1 MAKKMLHFSAVLLLL
16 LSTNSFAQVA
26 PPLNS
31 LMSKVEA
38 VSLPSQSYTVPVSQ
52 NIAYTGTV
60 KSSSSSLRA
69 VSGISTFQYTYNP
82 KIGLRVATASTN
94 KSVNSVQPPTNAKQP
109 TLKVAVD
116 LAKLLRG
123 YTSWQNVRIVPVSLN
138 GESCYEITAQD
149 NSFSYMIWVDTT
161 DYFVSQVILN
171 IKGKRFAQ
179 IDITNRNVS
188 GSYWLPSQIVLSN
201 ALDGSVITLNMG
213 QYIF

>member
-1 MAKKMLHFSAVLLLL
+1 MFSFCAALLML
-16 LSTNSFAQVA
+16 LSNSSFAQSA

-31 LMSKVEA
+31 LLSKVEA
-38 VSLPSQSYTVPVSQ
+38 VSLPNQSYTVPVSQ

-69 VSGISTFQYTYNP
+69 VSGLSTFAYTYNP
-82 KIGLRVATASTN
+82 KIGLRVATVKTN
-94 KSVNSVQPPTNAKQP
+94 KSVNSVKPSGSAQQP
-109 TLKVAVD
+109 TLKVAID

-123 YTSWQNVRIVPVSLN
+123 YASWQNVRITPATLN
-138 GESCYEITAQD
+138 GESCYEIMAQD
-149 NSFSYMIWVDTT
+149 NSFGYIIWVDTA
-161 DYFVSQVILN
+161 DYFVSQIILN
-171 IKGKRFAQ
+171 IKGNRFAQ